1 MRIGPIRFVVIVAT
15 ISASSIFPA
24 AASGCL
30 MPALLMRTEGAQAA
44 DISAR
49 HI

>member
-1 MRIGPIRFVVIVAT
+1 VAT
-15 ISASSIFPA
+15 ISASSTFPA
-24 AASGCL
+24 AGSGCM

-44 DISAR
+44 EISAR